1 MSENSAGAEI
11 PIDRANVEQRNEGVN
26 HQGSG
31 NRFLGP
37 PAGIQGRFTLF
48 MHSYITA
55 YLNGEPGLVED
66 VVRSFGFLTLGS
78 RMKRIGEKL
87 QADTQKIMD
96 ELGAPLQA
104 SQYPFLA
111 AIDRH
116 GPLTVGE
123 LAEAV
128 GITQP
133 GATRTV
139 GQLVELG
146 MLETAPAPG
155 DQRRRIVTLTKEG
168 KRLVAAAKRDV
179 WPRISE
185 AVADLCGSLDGPL
198 LDQLAAIEDG
208 LAAAPL
214 DRRAARVTA

>member
-1 MSENSAGAEI
+1 M
-11 PIDRANVEQRNEGVN
+11 
-26 HQGSG
+26 
-31 NRFLGP
+31 
-37 PAGIQGRFTLF
+37 
-48 MHSYITA
+48 
-55 YLNGEPGLVED
+55 VED
-66 VVRSFGFLTLGS
+66 IVRSFGFLTLGT

-87 QADTQKIMD
+87 QADTQRIID
-96 ELGAPLQA
+96 EFGAPLQA

-111 AIDRH
+111 AIDRI

-139 GQLVELG
+139 AQLVELG
-146 MLETAPAPG
+146 MLETEPAED
-155 DQRRRIVTLTKEG
+155 DQRRRIVSLSKEG
-168 KRLVAAAKRDV
+168 RRLVAAAKRDV
-179 WPRISE
+179 WPRIRA
-185 AVADLCGSLDGPL
+185 AVADLCGNLDGPL

-214 DRRAARVTA
+214 DRRFARVKS